1 MSVLSVGLVIEVHLL
16 LKLQGLLELLLELFK
31 VSLRLVALLLQELES
46 ALPKSALLVK
56 KVPLLL

>member
-1 MSVLSVGLVIEVHLL
+1 MSVLSVGLVVEVHLL